1 MSVKNNPQVSQLVRL
16 FDNDMQLMPGTK
28 VNQSEPGNAVIN
40 ISQIIRQS
48 ENNVKLRKPQK
59 SGNAGNIWL
68 FAYGSI
74 FLDSEEGYKERHTG
88 FIHGYKRR

>member
-1 MSVKNNPQVSQLVRL
+1 MSVENNPQVSQLVRL

-28 VNQSEPGNAVIN
+28 VNQSEPENAVIN

-48 ENNVKLRKPQK
+48 EHNVKVRSLEK
-59 SGNAGNIWL
+59 SGHSGNIWL
-68 FAYGSI
+68 FAYGSV
-74 FLDSEEGYKERHTG
+74 FLESEVGYKERHTG